1 MHRDVNI
8 TSRWVTQEIGAHIS
22 KSKQSLSVV
31 PGGPVY
37 SLAVLS
43 LEKAEVP
50 RMLLVF
56 CSVQKLWCLEL
67 LLDYLYPGQRAQ
79 VRSTWA
85 SKRCLELGPCIQCCA
100 KL

>member
-31 PGGPVY
+31 PGDPVR

-43 LEKAEVP
+43 LGKAEVP
-50 RMLLVF
+50 
-56 CSVQKLWCLEL
+56 
-67 LLDYLYPGQRAQ
+67 
-79 VRSTWA
+79 
-85 SKRCLELGPCIQCCA
+85 
-100 KL
+100 